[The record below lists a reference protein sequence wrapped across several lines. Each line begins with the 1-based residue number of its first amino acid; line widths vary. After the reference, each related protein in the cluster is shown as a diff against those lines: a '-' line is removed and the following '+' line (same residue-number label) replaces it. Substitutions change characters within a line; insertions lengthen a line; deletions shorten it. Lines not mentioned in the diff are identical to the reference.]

1 MTPSVTSD
9 ISVQLN
15 YRPLGLVSAR
25 TRNLRLDGLFV
36 DTGTITLPHQSEVEV
51 TLSFRKDD
59 RLQVHHLRAR
69 VMGRS
74 KYGTNLT
81 FQNCGRDTYQAL
93 RDLLAL
99 QH

>member
-1 MTPSVTSD
+1 MPPASD

-25 TRNLRLDGLFV
+25 ARNLRLDGMFV
-36 DTGTITLPHQSEVEV
+36 DTGAVTLPHHSEVEV

-59 RLQVHHLRAR
+59 RLQVHRLQAR

-81 FQNCGRDTYQAL
+81 FQNCRRETYQAL
-93 RDLLAL
+93 
-99 QH
+99 QEMIGSQTH